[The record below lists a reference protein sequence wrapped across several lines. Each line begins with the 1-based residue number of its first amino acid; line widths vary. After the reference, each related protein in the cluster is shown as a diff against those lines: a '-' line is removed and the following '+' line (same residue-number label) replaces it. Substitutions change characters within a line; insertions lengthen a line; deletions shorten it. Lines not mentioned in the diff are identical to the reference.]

1 MRMFYRPAL
10 LVAALAM
17 VASCSNSSTTP
28 SDPGTSGGNPNI
40 ASVTVPQ
47 SDAYGQTVFD
57 PHSVNIPVGGQ
68 VQFNNTDTVEHH
80 PVADDGSWSGDLS
93 ANGGAFS
100 HTFTT
105 AGTFSYHCTI
115 HPNMTGT
122 IVVK

>member
-1 MRMFYRPAL
+1 MRMFYRSAML
-10 LVAALAM
+10 AAALGLL
-17 VASCSNSSTTP
+17 ASCSNSSTTP
-28 SDPGTSGGNPNI
+28 TDPGTGGNADQ

-57 PHSVNIPVGGQ
+57 PHSVNISVGGQ
-68 VQFNNTDTVEHH
+68 VQFSNTDSIEHH
-80 PVADDGSWSGDLS
+80 PTADDGSWNGDLG

-105 AGTFSYHCTI
+105 PGTYSYHCSI
-115 HPNMTGT
+115 HPNMTGQ